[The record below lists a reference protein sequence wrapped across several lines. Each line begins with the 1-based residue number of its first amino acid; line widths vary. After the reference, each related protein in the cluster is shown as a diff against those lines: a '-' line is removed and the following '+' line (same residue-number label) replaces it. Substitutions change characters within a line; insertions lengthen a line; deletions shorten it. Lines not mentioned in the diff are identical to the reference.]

1 MEQTGMADR
10 FDYELRALEADSQ
23 AETAHR
29 VSIAHGWRDIARGYR
44 MLADFIAD
52 ARRQISVATIT
63 DTIHLTVRMSARPRE
78 AGARSHCATARD
90 RWRRRTE

>member
-1 MEQTGMADR
+1 MEQTGMVDR
-10 FDYELRALEADSQ
+10 FDYELRALEADSL

-29 VSIAHGWRDIARGYR
+29 VSIAHGWHDIARGYR

-52 ARRQISVATIT
+52 AQAADQRRDDNRHDPI
-63 DTIHLTVRMSARPRE
+63 RMSARPRE
-78 AGARSHCATARD
+78 VGSRSHCATARD